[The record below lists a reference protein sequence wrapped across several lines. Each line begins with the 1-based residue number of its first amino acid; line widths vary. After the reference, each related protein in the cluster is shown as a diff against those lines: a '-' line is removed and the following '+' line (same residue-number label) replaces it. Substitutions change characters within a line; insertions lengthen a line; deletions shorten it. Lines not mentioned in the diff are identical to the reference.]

1 MPDLPVVALTHE
13 AKYAIRAGELAG
25 LLGITVPDGGTVAVE
40 HVAGSGRTTA
50 IPPEHVLS
58 IRVSWTDP
66 GNSCMTT
73 PRTYERVTVNLT
85 ERAVRALELAVSITP
100 DSKTDTVNRALQA
113 YAYLLRAMDQ
123 GSEILIRQPDGEI
136 AKIEFL

>member
-1 MPDLPVVALTHE
+1 MT
-13 AKYAIRAGELAG
+13 Y
-25 LLGITVPDGGTVAVE
+25 
-40 HVAGSGRTTA
+40 
-50 IPPEHVLS
+50 
-58 IRVSWTDP
+58 
-66 GNSCMTT
+66 NSCMTT